1 MAKSRIVCVFFKKY
15 LYFCHMKEQQTTS
28 HPLLSNLQKIKDEGI
43 VVLDDVRGM
52 PTGDEPFVSS
62 DYVIC
67 IGHKGRIKLL
77 YDNRHDYFAKHT
89 VGVVFPN
96 HSVSMVS
103 KTDDY
108 LATLIA
114 VDASVPNDP
123 MLQIINQ
130 MRFRYE
136 SHPCVKLDRHE
147 YKMITDVVEGMR
159 EIKRLNLPDSRML
172 MTRLLE
178 FLLRLLSHYRKSKL
192 NEYSADKRVSM
203 QFHSDLAQHFR
214 SFRLPAAPA
223 VSHDARM
230 AVIKEAQQDLG
241 QCAVESDGI
250 CTGNL
255 RILRCVGSKKVSKVV
270 DAVFLL
276 QTVEIIKIE
285 AELTIVEHGQLFIHI
300 LRRCFASFLHE
311 FSAIDV
317 RNDFFTVEYTIDI
330 LEAEKDV
337 AHRLQGKIA
346 LPVFAEELDLVVA

>member
-1 MAKSRIVCVFFKKY
+1 
-15 LYFCHMKEQQTTS
+15 MKERQTTP

-52 PTGDEPFVSS
+52 PTGDKPFFST

-114 VDASVPNDP
+114 VDASVLNDP

-214 SFRLPAAPA
+214 KH
-223 VSHDARM
+223 HD
-230 AVIKEAQQDLG
+230 
-241 QCAVESDGI
+241 
-250 CTGNL
+250 
-255 RILRCVGSKKVSKVV
+255 VG
-270 DAVFLL
+270 FY
-276 QTVEIIKIE
+276 
-285 AELTIVEHGQLFIHI
+285 AEQACLTPKY
-300 LRRCFASFLHE
+300 
-311 FSAIDV
+311 FSAVVKQETGHNAAYWIRMKIIAEAKMLLHIRHDL
-317 RNDFFTVEYTIDI
+317 TVQ
-330 LEAEKDV
+330 A
-337 AHRLQGKIA
+337 IA
-346 LPVFAEELDLVVA
+346 DLLGFGEQVSFSRYFKRETGLSPSEFRGR